1 MKLLVWLKLST
12 RREKYHL
19 DSMDFDCIVIGAG
32 LSGLTASRKLEKL
45 GKSVLV
51 LEATNQVGGR
61 VKSDVVDGY
70 ICDRGFQVINPKYP
84 QVVKSGVI
92 NQLDFKKISSKI
104 RIDDLNLNIGYSLG
118 SLSNKIGSAS
128 EKLRFLNFVFSKKV
142 SNFKEF
148 GMYVSRFSNLYQD
161 ALEPFLSGVVLTDP
175 QQIAADVVQEILQSF
190 VKSLPGVPALGVG
203 EFPKALAKPI
213 KNLTLSEK
221 VESITTN
228 SVNTNK
234 SSYKARYIVVATD
247 SISASKLVTNL
258 STSQV
263 LSSTT
268 SYFSTDEKIAN
279 SKNLVVSKN
288 SKLVNS
294 IVMSEVSKKY
304 APVGKSLVSATSL
317 TNITEKEFKE
327 ELGKLW
333 HTNTSSWE
341 SVARYEIQHSLPLH
355 LPGKKKVG
363 KLQINDWLFVIGD
376 HMAIPS
382 QQGAMQTGELVANK
396 INQLMQ

>member
-1 MKLLVWLKLST
+1 MKLLTLLKLST

-19 DSMDFDCIVIGAG
+19 GSMDFDCIVIGAG
-32 LSGLTASRKLEKL
+32 LSGLTASRQLEKL
-45 GKSVLV
+45 GKSVLL

-84 QVVKSGVI
+84 QVAKSGVI
-92 NQLDFKKISSKI
+92 DQLDFKKISSKI
-104 RIDDLNLNIGYSLG
+104 RI
-118 SLSNKIGSAS
+118 SNKIGSAS
-128 EKLRFLNFVFSKKV
+128 EKLLFLNFVFSKKV

-148 GMYVSRFSNLYQD
+148 GMHVSRFSNLYQD

-175 QQIAADVVQEILQSF
+175 KQIAADVVQEILQSF

-213 KNLTLSEK
+213 KNLALSEK
-221 VESITTN
+221 VESLTTN
-228 SVNTNK
+228 CVNTNK

-258 STSQV
+258 STPQV
-263 LSSTT
+263 LSTTT
-268 SYFSTDEKIAN
+268 SYFSTEEKIVN

-327 ELGKLW
+327 ELRKLW

-341 SVARYEIQHSLPLH
+341 SVARYEIQYSLPLH

-382 QQGAMQTGELVANK
+382 QQGAMQTGEAVANK

>member
-1 MKLLVWLKLST
+1 
-12 RREKYHL
+12 
-19 DSMDFDCIVIGAG
+19 MDFDCIVIGAG
-32 LSGLTASRKLEKL
+32 LSGLTASRQLEKH
-45 GKSVLV
+45 GKSVLL

-84 QVVKSGVI
+84 QVAKSGVI

-104 RIDDLNLNIGYSLG
+104 RINELNLNIGYSLG
-118 SLSNKIGSAS
+118 SLSNRIGSVS

-142 SNFKEF
+142 SNSKEF
-148 GMYVSRFSNLYQD
+148 GIYVSRFSNLYQD
-161 ALEPFLSGVVLTDP
+161 VLEPFLSGVVLSDP
-175 QQIAADVVQEILQSF
+175 RQLAADVVQEILQSF

-213 KNLTLSEK
+213 KNIAYSEK
-221 VESITTN
+221 VERITGNCVWT
-228 SVNTNK
+228 SK
-234 SSYKARYIVVATD
+234 RSYKARFIVVATD
-247 SISASKLVTNL
+247 SISAAKLVTNL
-258 STSQV
+258 RAPGMLT
-263 LSSTT
+263 STT
-268 SYFSTDEKIAN
+268 TYYSTDEQLTN
-279 SKNLVVSKN
+279 PKNLVVSKH

-294 IVMSEVSKKY
+294 IVISEVSKKY
-304 APVGKSLVSATSL
+304 APIGKHLISATSL
-317 TNITEKEFKE
+317 TNITEKEFQI

-333 HTNTSSWE
+333 HTNTNSWE

-355 LPGKKKVG
+355 LPGKKKVSQ
-363 KLQINDWLFVIGD
+363 LQINDWLFVIGD

>member
-1 MKLLVWLKLST
+1 
-12 RREKYHL
+12 
-19 DSMDFDCIVIGAG
+19 MDFDCIVIGAG
-32 LSGLTASRKLEKL
+32 LSGLTASRQLEKF
-45 GKSVLV
+45 GKSVLL

-61 VKSDVVDGY
+61 IKSDVVDGY

-84 QVVKSGVI
+84 QVAKSGVI

-118 SLSNKIGSAS
+118 SLSNKIGSVS

-142 SNFKEF
+142 SNSREF
-148 GMYVSRFSNLYQD
+148 GMYMSRFSNLYQA

-175 QQIAADVVQEILQSF
+175 RQIAADVVQEILQSF

-213 KNLTLSEK
+213 KNLALSEK
-221 VESITTN
+221 VESITAN
-228 SVNTNK
+228 CVNTSK
-234 SSYKARYIVVATD
+234 TCYRARYVVVATD

-258 STSQV
+258 STPQM

-268 SYFSTDEKIAN
+268 TYFSTDEKIAN

-294 IVMSEVSKKY
+294 IVMSEVSKNY
-304 APVGKSLVSATSL
+304 APVGKNLVSATSL
-317 TNITEKEFKE
+317 TKITEKEFKD

-341 SVARYEIQHSLPLH
+341 CVTRYEIQHSLPLH
-355 LPGKKKVG
+355 LPGKKKVS

-376 HMAIPS
+376 HMGIPS

>member
-1 MKLLVWLKLST
+1 MKLLTLLKLST

-19 DSMDFDCIVIGAG
+19 GSMDFDCIVIGAG
-32 LSGLTASRKLEKL
+32 LSGLTASRQLEKF
-45 GKSVLV
+45 GKSVLL

-84 QVVKSGVI
+84 QVAKSGVI

-118 SLSNKIGSAS
+118 SLSNKIGSVS

-142 SNFKEF
+142 SNSREF
-148 GMYVSRFSNLYQD
+148 GMYMSRFSNLYQD

-175 QQIAADVVQEILQSF
+175 RQIAADVVQEILQSF
-190 VKSLPGVPALGVG
+190 VKSLPGVPALGIG

-213 KNLTLSEK
+213 KNEK
-221 VESITTN
+221 VESITDN
-228 SVNTNK
+228 CVNTSK
-234 SSYKARYIVVATD
+234 TSYRARYIVVATD

-258 STSQV
+258 STPQV

-268 SYFSTDEKIAN
+268 SYFSTEEKIVN

-341 SVARYEIQHSLPLH
+341 SVTRYEIQHSLPLH
-355 LPGKKKVG
+355 LPGKKKVS

-382 QQGAMQTGELVANK
+382 QQGAMQTGEAVANK

>member
-1 MKLLVWLKLST
+1 
-12 RREKYHL
+12 
-19 DSMDFDCIVIGAG
+19 MDFDCIVIGAG
-32 LSGLTASRKLEKL
+32 LSGLTASRQLEKY
-45 GKSVLV
+45 GKSVLL

-61 VKSDVVDGY
+61 VNSDVVDGY

-84 QVVKSGVI
+84 QVAKSGVI
-92 NQLDFKKISSKI
+92 DQLDFKKISSKI
-104 RIDDLNLNIGYSLG
+104 RIDELNLNIGYSLG
-118 SLSNKIGSAS
+118 SLSNKIGSAG
-128 EKLRFLNFVFSKKV
+128 EKLQFINFVFSKKV
-142 SNFKEF
+142 SNSREF
-148 GMYVSRFSNLYQD
+148 GMYVSRFSNLYQA

-175 QQIAADVVQEILQSF
+175 RQIAADVVQEILQSF

-203 EFPKALAKPI
+203 EFPKALSKPI
-213 KNLTLSEK
+213 KNLALSEK

-228 SVNTNK
+228 CVNTSK
-234 SSYKARYIVVATD
+234 TSYQASYIVVATD

-258 STSQV
+258 STPQT
-263 LSSTT
+263 LSSIT
-268 SYFSTDEKIAN
+268 SYFSTDEKISN
-279 SKNLVVSKN
+279 PKNIVVSKN

-294 IVMSEVSKKY
+294 IVMSEVSEKY

-317 TNITEKEFKE
+317 TNITEKEFKG

-341 SVARYEIQHSLPLH
+341 SVVRYEIQHSLPVH
-355 LPGKKKVG
+355 LPGRKKVS

-382 QQGAMQTGELVANK
+382 QQGAMQTGEAVANK

>member
-1 MKLLVWLKLST
+1 
-12 RREKYHL
+12 
-19 DSMDFDCIVIGAG
+19 MDFDCIVIGAG
-32 LSGLTASRKLEKL
+32 LSGLTASRQLEKH
-45 GKSVLV
+45 GKSVLL

-84 QVVKSGVI
+84 QVAKSGVI

-104 RIDDLNLNIGYSLG
+104 RINELNLNIGYSLG
-118 SLSNKIGSAS
+118 SLSNRIGSVS

-142 SNFKEF
+142 SNSKEF
-148 GMYVSRFSNLYQD
+148 GIYVSRFSNLYQD
-161 ALEPFLSGVVLTDP
+161 VLEPFLSGVVLSNP
-175 QQIAADVVQEILQSF
+175 RQLAADVVQEILQSF

-213 KNLTLSEK
+213 KNIAYSEK
-221 VESITTN
+221 VERITGNCVWT
-228 SVNTNK
+228 SK
-234 SSYKARYIVVATD
+234 RSYKARFIVVATD
-247 SISASKLVTNL
+247 SISATKLVTNL
-258 STSQV
+258 RAPGILT
-263 LSSTT
+263 STT
-268 SYFSTDEKIAN
+268 TYYSTDEQLTN
-279 SKNLVVSKN
+279 PKNLVVSKH

-294 IVMSEVSKKY
+294 IVISEVSKKY
-304 APVGKSLVSATSL
+304 APIGKHLISATSL
-317 TNITEKEFKE
+317 TNITEKEFQI

-333 HTNTSSWE
+333 HTNTNSWE

-355 LPGKKKVG
+355 LPGKKKVSQ
-363 KLQINDWLFVIGD
+363 LQINDWLFVIGD

>member
-1 MKLLVWLKLST
+1 
-12 RREKYHL
+12 
-19 DSMDFDCIVIGAG
+19 MDFDCIVIGAG
-32 LSGLTASRKLEKL
+32 LSGLTASRQLEKH
-45 GKSVLV
+45 GKSVLL

-84 QVVKSGVI
+84 QVAKSGVI

-104 RIDDLNLNIGYSLG
+104 RINELNLNIGYSLG
-118 SLSNKIGSAS
+118 SLSNRIGSVS

-142 SNFKEF
+142 SNSKEF
-148 GMYVSRFSNLYQD
+148 GIYVSRFSNLYQD
-161 ALEPFLSGVVLTDP
+161 VLEPFLSGVVLSDP
-175 QQIAADVVQEILQSF
+175 RQLAADVVQEILQSF

-213 KNLTLSEK
+213 KNIAYSEK
-221 VESITTN
+221 VERITGNCVWT
-228 SVNTNK
+228 SK
-234 SSYKARYIVVATD
+234 RSYKARFIVVATD
-247 SISASKLVTNL
+247 SISATKLVTNL
-258 STSQV
+258 RAPGILT
-263 LSSTT
+263 STT
-268 SYFSTDEKIAN
+268 TYYSTDEQLTN
-279 SKNLVVSKN
+279 PKNLVVSKH

-294 IVMSEVSKKY
+294 IVISEVSKKY
-304 APVGKSLVSATSL
+304 APIGKHLISATSL
-317 TNITEKEFKE
+317 TNITEKEFQI

-333 HTNTSSWE
+333 HTNTNSWE

-355 LPGKKKVG
+355 LPGKKKVSQ
-363 KLQINDWLFVIGD
+363 LQINDWLFVIGD

>member
-1 MKLLVWLKLST
+1 
-12 RREKYHL
+12 
-19 DSMDFDCIVIGAG
+19 MDFDCIVIGAG
-32 LSGLTASRKLEKL
+32 LSGLTASRQLEKH
-45 GKSVLV
+45 GKSVLL

-84 QVVKSGVI
+84 QVAKSGVI

-104 RIDDLNLNIGYSLG
+104 RINELNLNIGYSLG
-118 SLSNKIGSAS
+118 SLSNRIGSVS

-142 SNFKEF
+142 SNSKEF
-148 GMYVSRFSNLYQD
+148 GIYVSRFSNLYQD
-161 ALEPFLSGVVLTDP
+161 VLEPFLSGVVLSDP
-175 QQIAADVVQEILQSF
+175 QQLAADVVQEILQSF

-213 KNLTLSEK
+213 KNIAYSEK
-221 VESITTN
+221 VERITGNCVWT
-228 SVNTNK
+228 SK
-234 SSYKARYIVVATD
+234 RSYKARFIVVATD
-247 SISASKLVTNL
+247 SISAAKLVTNL
-258 STSQV
+258 RAPGMLT
-263 LSSTT
+263 STT
-268 SYFSTDEKIAN
+268 TYYSTDEQLTN
-279 SKNLVVSKN
+279 PKNLVVSKH

-294 IVMSEVSKKY
+294 IVISEVSKKY
-304 APVGKSLVSATSL
+304 APIGKHLISATSL
-317 TNITEKEFKE
+317 TNITEKEFQI
-327 ELGKLW
+327 ELEKLW
-333 HTNTSSWE
+333 HTNTNSWE

-355 LPGKKKVG
+355 LPGKKKVSQ
-363 KLQINDWLFVIGD
+363 LQINDWLFVIGD

>member
-1 MKLLVWLKLST
+1 
-12 RREKYHL
+12 
-19 DSMDFDCIVIGAG
+19 MDFDCIVIGAG
-32 LSGLTASRKLEKL
+32 LSGLTASRQLEKL
-45 GKSVLV
+45 GKSVLL

-84 QVVKSGVI
+84 QVAKSGVI

-118 SLSNKIGSAS
+118 SLSNKIGSVS

-142 SNFKEF
+142 SNSREF
-148 GMYVSRFSNLYQD
+148 GMYVSSFSNLYKA

-175 QQIAADVVQEILQSF
+175 RQIAADVVQEILQSF

-203 EFPKALAKPI
+203 EFPKALAKQI
-213 KNLTLSEK
+213 KNLALSEK
-221 VESITTN
+221 VESITANCVST
-228 SVNTNK
+228 SKT
-234 SSYKARYIVVATD
+234 SYQARYIVVATD

-258 STSQV
+258 SAPQM

-268 SYFSTDEKIAN
+268 TYFSTDEKIAN
-279 SKNLVVSKN
+279 SKNLVISKN

-294 IVMSEVSKKY
+294 IVMSEVSKNY
-304 APVGKSLVSATSL
+304 APVGKNLVSATSL
-317 TNITEKEFKE
+317 TKITEKEFKD

-341 SVARYEIQHSLPLH
+341 SVARYEIHYSLPLH
-355 LPGKKKVG
+355 LPGKKKVS

>member
-1 MKLLVWLKLST
+1 V
-12 RREKYHL
+12 
-19 DSMDFDCIVIGAG
+19 A
-32 LSGLTASRKLEKL
+32 
-45 GKSVLV
+45 
-51 LEATNQVGGR
+51 
-61 VKSDVVDGY
+61 
-70 ICDRGFQVINPKYP
+70 
-84 QVVKSGVI
+84 KSGVI

-118 SLSNKIGSAS
+118 SLSNKIGSVS

-142 SNFKEF
+142 SNSREF
-148 GMYVSRFSNLYQD
+148 GMYVSRFSNLYQA

-175 QQIAADVVQEILQSF
+175 RQIAADVVQEILQSF

-203 EFPKALAKPI
+203 EFPKALAKQI
-213 KNLTLSEK
+213 KNLALSEK
-221 VESITTN
+221 VESITANCVST
-228 SVNTNK
+228 SKT
-234 SSYKARYIVVATD
+234 SYQARYIVVATD

-258 STSQV
+258 STPQM

-268 SYFSTDEKIAN
+268 TYFSTDEKIAN
-279 SKNLVVSKN
+279 SKNLVISKN

-294 IVMSEVSKKY
+294 IVMSEVSKNY
-304 APVGKSLVSATSL
+304 APVGKNLVSATSL
-317 TNITEKEFKE
+317 TKITEKEFKD

-355 LPGKKKVG
+355 LPGKKKVS

>member
-1 MKLLVWLKLST
+1 
-12 RREKYHL
+12 
-19 DSMDFDCIVIGAG
+19 MDFDCIVIGAG
-32 LSGLTASRKLEKL
+32 LSGLTASRQLEKH
-45 GKSVLV
+45 GKSVLL

-84 QVVKSGVI
+84 QVAKSGVI

-104 RIDDLNLNIGYSLG
+104 RINELNLNIGYSLG
-118 SLSNKIGSAS
+118 SLSNRIGSVS

-142 SNFKEF
+142 SNSKEF
-148 GMYVSRFSNLYQD
+148 GIYVSRFSNLYQD
-161 ALEPFLSGVVLTDP
+161 VLEPFLSGVVLSDP
-175 QQIAADVVQEILQSF
+175 RQLAADVVQEILQSF

-213 KNLTLSEK
+213 KNIAYSEK
-221 VESITTN
+221 VERITGNCVWT
-228 SVNTNK
+228 SK
-234 SSYKARYIVVATD
+234 RSYKARFIVVATD
-247 SISASKLVTNL
+247 SISAAKLVTNL
-258 STSQV
+258 RAPGILT
-263 LSSTT
+263 STT
-268 SYFSTDEKIAN
+268 TYYSTDEQLTN
-279 SKNLVVSKN
+279 PKNLVVSKH

-294 IVMSEVSKKY
+294 IVISEVSKKY
-304 APVGKSLVSATSL
+304 APIGKHLISATSL
-317 TNITEKEFKE
+317 TNITEKEFQI

-333 HTNTSSWE
+333 HTNTNSWE

-355 LPGKKKVG
+355 LPGKKKVSQ
-363 KLQINDWLFVIGD
+363 LQINDWLFVIGD

>member
-1 MKLLVWLKLST
+1 MKPLVWLRLST

-32 LSGLTASRKLEKL
+32 LSGLTVSRQLEKL
-45 GKSVLV
+45 GKSVLL

-84 QVVKSGVI
+84 QVAKSGVI

-104 RIDDLNLNIGYSLG
+104 RIDDLNLNIGYSVG

-142 SNFKEF
+142 SNSREF
-148 GMYVSRFSNLYQD
+148 GMYVSRFSNLYQA

-175 QQIAADVVQEILQSF
+175 RQIADVVQEILQSF

-213 KNLTLSEK
+213 KNLALSEK
-221 VESITTN
+221 VESITANCVST
-228 SVNTNK
+228 SKT
-234 SSYKARYIVVATD
+234 SYQARYIVVATD

-258 STSQV
+258 STPQM

-268 SYFSTDEKIAN
+268 TYFSTDEKIAN
-279 SKNLVVSKN
+279 SKNLVISKN

-294 IVMSEVSKKY
+294 IVMSEVSKNY
-304 APVGKSLVSATSL
+304 APVGKNLVSATSL
-317 TNITEKEFKE
+317 TKITEKEFKD

-355 LPGKKKVG
+355 LPGKKKVS

-376 HMAIPS
+376 HMGIPS
-382 QQGAMQTGELVANK
+382 QQGAMHTGELVANK

>member
-1 MKLLVWLKLST
+1 
-12 RREKYHL
+12 
-19 DSMDFDCIVIGAG
+19 MDFDCIVIGAG
-32 LSGLTASRKLEKL
+32 LSGLTASRQLEKH
-45 GKSVLV
+45 GKSVLL

-84 QVVKSGVI
+84 QVAKSGVI

-104 RIDDLNLNIGYSLG
+104 RINELNLNIGYSLG
-118 SLSNKIGSAS
+118 SLSNRIGSVS

-142 SNFKEF
+142 SNSKEF
-148 GMYVSRFSNLYQD
+148 GIYVSRFSNLYQD
-161 ALEPFLSGVVLTDP
+161 VLEPFLSGVVLSDP
-175 QQIAADVVQEILQSF
+175 RQLAADVVQEILHSF

-213 KNLTLSEK
+213 KNIAYSEK
-221 VESITTN
+221 VERITGNCVWT
-228 SVNTNK
+228 SK
-234 SSYKARYIVVATD
+234 RSYKARFIVVATD
-247 SISASKLVTNL
+247 SISAAKLVTNL
-258 STSQV
+258 RAPGMLT
-263 LSSTT
+263 STT
-268 SYFSTDEKIAN
+268 TYYSTDEQLTN
-279 SKNLVVSKN
+279 PKNLVVSKH

-294 IVMSEVSKKY
+294 IVISEVSKKY
-304 APVGKSLVSATSL
+304 APIGKHLISATSL
-317 TNITEKEFKE
+317 TNITEKEFQI

-333 HTNTSSWE
+333 HTNTNSWE

-355 LPGKKKVG
+355 LPGKKKVSQ
-363 KLQINDWLFVIGD
+363 LQINDWLFVIGD